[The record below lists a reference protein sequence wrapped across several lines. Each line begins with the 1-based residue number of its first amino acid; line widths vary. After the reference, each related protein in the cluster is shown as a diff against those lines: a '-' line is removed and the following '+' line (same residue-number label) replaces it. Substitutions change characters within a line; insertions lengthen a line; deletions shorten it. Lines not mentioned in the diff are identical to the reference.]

1 MNWFGKKKPVTAT
14 TTSAVTS
21 HRPNDTTLTI
31 VKLRE
36 TIAQQEKREEHLQ
49 RKIDG
54 LVEEAKDKLA
64 KGDKKNALFALKRKK
79 LHEEEIIKIQNTR
92 MTLETQCLQLES
104 ASQTAIVV
112 DAMKAGKNALQKHQ
126 SELGVDKI
134 ENLMDEIQEQI
145 EVSNEIN
152 QALAQPVDPL
162 LASDEDLLAEL
173 HELQAQELEE
183 DLLKAV
189 PITASAAESKVTTP
203 ELNMPKVPV
212 TKLPAI
218 AVHEDPEMEELRK
231 LEAEFASG

>member
-1 MNWFGKKKPVTAT
+1 
-14 TTSAVTS
+14 
-21 HRPNDTTLTI
+21 LTC
-31 VKLRE
+31 
-36 TIAQQEKREEHLQ
+36 REEHLQ

-54 LVEEAKDKLA
+54 LVEEAKEKLS
-64 KGDKKNALFALKRKK
+64 KGDKKSKPPFFHVLLVLFNKRLFHTNILSFLIIVIDAIFALKRKK
-79 LHEEEIIKIQNTR
+79 LHEEEILKIQNTR

-104 ASQTAIVV
+104 ASQTALVV

-162 LASDEDLLAEL
+162 LASDDDLLAEL

-183 DLLKAV
+183 DLLKAA
-189 PITASAAESKVTTP
+189 PSLAEQT

-212 TKLPAI
+212 SKLPAVV
-218 AVHEDPEMEELRK
+218 VHEDPEMEELRK
-231 LEAEFASG
+231 LEAEFASS